1 MQTVLT
7 TLLFATAALGAGS
20 AFAQGKAENIVLVHG
35 AFADETSWDKV
46 AAILKAKGYKVTEVA
61 NPLTSLSDDVAAT
74 KAALEAQ
81 GGPTVLVAHSW
92 GGVVIG
98 EAGNDPKVK
107 ALVYV
112 SAFGPD
118 KGESLVKLQEAGAP
132 SEGSKAIR
140 PNAEGGLIFDAAAF
154 PALFAG
160 DLPKAEAEAMAAR
173 QLPSNPANFAAVA
186 EVAAWHDKP
195 TFFVVTTEDQVIP
208 PDAQRFFA
216 GRMKAEVTEIA
227 ASHAG
232 LVSRADD
239 VAKVIERAAQ

>member
-1 MQTVLT
+1 MHSLLT
-7 TLLFATAALGAGS
+7 TLLFAAATLGAGQ
-20 AFAQGKAENIVLVHG
+20 AFAAEKARIVLVHG

-46 AAILKAKGYKVTEVA
+46 AAILKAKGFAVAQVA
-61 NPLTSLSDDVAAT
+61 NPLTSLQDDVAAT
-74 KAALEAQ
+74 KAALDAQ
-81 GGPTVLVAHSW
+81 AGPIVLVAHSW
-92 GGVVIG
+92 GGMVIG
-98 EAGNDPKVK
+98 EAGNHPKVK

-140 PNAEGGLIFDAAAF
+140 PNAQGGLIFDTAAF

-173 QLPSNPANFAAVA
+173 QLPSNPANFAAAA

-195 TFFVVTTEDQVIP
+195 TYFVVTTEDKVIP

-216 GRMKAEVTEIA
+216 SRMKAEVTEIA

-232 LVSRADD
+232 LVSHAED
-239 VAKVIERAAQ
+239 VAKVIEQAAQ